1 MSRMSDAY
9 TDIVELVGDA
19 IEAGAYYVGD
29 VVEYVNERS
38 RLKVDRDTV
47 DGIIKSLDFDYAG
60 GASRMMYMNR
70 TDEQAAWY
78 DTSAELM

>member
-29 VVEYVNERS
+29 VVEYVNTYS
-38 RLKVDRDTV
+38 KLKVDREIV
-47 DGIIKSLDFDYAG
+47 KGIIDSLDFDYAG
-60 GASRMMYMNR
+60 GATQTMLMNKL
-70 TDEQAAWY
+70 ENNNA
-78 DTSAELM
+78 

>member
-29 VVEYVNERS
+29 VVEYVNTYS
-38 RLKVDRDTV
+38 KLKVDREIV
-47 DGIIKSLDFDYAG
+47 KGIIDSLDFDYAG
-60 GASRMMYMNR
+60 GATQTMLMNKLE
-70 TDEQAAWY
+70 DNNA
-78 DTSAELM
+78 

>member
-19 IEAGAYYVGD
+19 IESGAYYVGD

-38 RLKVDRDTV
+38 RLKVDRNTV
-47 DGIIKSLDFDYAG
+47 DGIIKSLDFDYDVNG
-60 GASRMMYMNR
+60 P
-70 TDEQAAWY
+70 DEQRSWY

>member
-1 MSRMSDAY
+1 MSHMSDAY
-9 TDIVELVGDA
+9 NEIVDLVGDA

-38 RLKVDRDTV
+38 RLKVDRETV

-60 GASRMMYMNR
+60 GASQLMYMNR
-70 TDEQAAWY
+70 PDEQRAWY

>member
-9 TDIVELVGDA
+9 NDIVDLVGDA

-38 RLKVDRDTV
+38 RLKVDREMV
-47 DGIIKSLDFDYAG
+47 DGIIKSLDFDYGG
-60 GASRMMYMNR
+60 GASQSMLMNR
-70 TDEQAAWY
+70 PDEQRAWY

>member
-29 VVEYVNERS
+29 VVEYVKDRKS
-38 RLKVDRDTV
+38 TRLN
-47 DGIIKSLDFDYAG
+47 S
-60 GASRMMYMNR
+60 SH
-70 TDEQAAWY
+70 
-78 DTSAELM
+78 